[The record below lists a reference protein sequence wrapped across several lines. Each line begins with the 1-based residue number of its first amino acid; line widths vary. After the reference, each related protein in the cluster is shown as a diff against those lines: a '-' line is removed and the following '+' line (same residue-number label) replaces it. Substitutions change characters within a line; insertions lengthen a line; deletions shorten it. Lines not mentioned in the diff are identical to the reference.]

1 MSDRIESISF
11 RTQKRIR
18 EDRRARRE
26 AGLRQ
31 TRPARVARLL
41 AMAHDVEHQIQAG
54 EIKDYADV
62 ARRHGFTRARVSQVM
77 NLLLLAPD
85 IQEEILGM
93 VATPGREPVTERQLR
108 AVVNAVVWSE
118 QRTVWFQVSR
128 PRTCGTGLPAS

>member
-1 MSDRIESISF
+1 MNDRVESIDF
-11 RTQKRIR
+11 RTQKQIR

-41 AMAHDVEHQIQAG
+41 ALAHAIERQIQAG

-93 VATPGREPVTERQLR
+93 VATPGREPVTERHLR
-108 AVVNAVVWSE
+108 EVVKTVVWGE
-118 QRTVWFQVSR
+118 QRLVWSKIARRSACDF
-128 PRTCGTGLPAS
+128 GLLAS